1 MNYEAKALSQ
11 SHQAIIQICYDQKK
25 YFHWLLYRKSLH
37 PYLCVC
43 ISRKGPKVGQGIL
56 DFVED

>member
-11 SHQAIIQICYDQKK
+11 SHQAIIPICYDQKK
-25 YFHWLLYRKSLH
+25 YFHWLWYRKSLY

-43 ISRKGPKVGQGIL
+43 IIVFLCTTQGM
-56 DFVED
+56 V